1 MSDSH
6 SDLDKQMVYLA
17 YRDIFKDTLAKL
29 RKRKKVRNVVEKHKD
44 HLHHKQLADS
54 MDSEKTCRILG
65 DLLAARLFES
75 ESAAKATFPT
85 LFSPRELGNDTALI
99 VKCVEDGTE
108 GERGQR
114 NEPNPDAPPFTDILR
129 SPDTPMPNS
138 ASPESAPTVGQH
150 LINRKSGLLRKPTRT
165 TTKPAGAIP
174 QVEAMPKEIFH
185 RGINISVSNNPS
197 RSINANYD
205 LSFADKEK
213 GKKGL
218 KRKRDCDT
226 IPTNPTYLP
235 YRLQHLIF
243 TQTQRLLEECCYYFA
258 KKWFPSILEANGWD
272 APEAVE
278 LTKWCT
284 TLSKRDIP
292 ATAIALSH
300 GQSLTGL
307 FKRTISIRHCAVHRH
322 QRIPVKKVEE
332 MVRNAWLL
340 SQALQDDLRA
350 AQLLHWHK
358 ELENIVAHLQLRTN
372 SQREA
377 AEAELRNIHD
387 AKVEIEEKL
396 AELESRASQLT
407 QSLKAEGRTHRPIS
421 VEALRSLEEA
431 LSKPAL
437 AKALPVTAQ
446 DQVWKWIENSLGMII
461 NLKHASTPE
470 RQTVKVEPPGPDP
483 QNHPLLNAPVLA
495 TNALYDSDES
505 FYGYMGEGDSSHK
518 RRKCSSVADETE
530 QKAFH

>member
-1 MSDSH
+1 MSSDATMSD
-6 SDLDKQMVYLA
+6 SDLDKKMVYLA
-17 YRDIFKDTLAKL
+17 YRDIFKDKLAKL
-29 RKRKKVRNVVEKHKD
+29 RKRGKVRNVVEKHKD

-99 VKCVEDGTE
+99 VKFVEDGFE
-108 GERGQR
+108 GECGQR
-114 NEPNPDAPPFTDILR
+114 DGTNPDAPPFLDILR
-129 SPDTPMPNS
+129 SPDTPMSNG
-138 ASPESAPTVGQH
+138 ASPESAPTVRQDR
-150 LINRKSGLLRKPTRT
+150 IDRKPTRT
-165 TTKPAGAIP
+165 TTKPTGAIP
-174 QVEAMPKEIFH
+174 QVEAVPKEIFCE
-185 RGINISVSNNPS
+185 GINISVSNNPS
-197 RSINANYD
+197 RSINANND

-213 GKKGL
+213 GKKVL
-218 KRKRDCDT
+218 KRRRDCDT

-258 KKWFPSILEANGWD
+258 EKWFPSILEANGWD

-300 GQSLTGL
+300 GQSLAGL
-307 FKRTISIRHCAVHRH
+307 FKRAMSIRHCAVHRQ

-387 AKVEIEEKL
+387 AKVEIEERL

-407 QSLKAEGRTHRPIS
+407 QSLEAEGRTHRPIS

-431 LSKPAL
+431 LSRPAL

-446 DQVWKWIENSLGMII
+446 DQVWKWVENILGMII
-461 NLKHASTPE
+461 NLKHASAPE

-483 QNHPLLNAPVLA
+483 RDQPLLNAPVLA

-518 RRKCSSVADETE
+518 RRKCSRVADETA